1 VNIPR
6 RGLLKQGVLFATAM
20 LLPQTAAKR
29 AAAQAA
35 PSGGETGR
43 IEASLGSY
51 FSKKGYRQIK
61 AAPLVT
67 GDAGFNGGLRYDD
80 TGVFDTP
87 ATFVIQPCA
96 RTADIAE
103 KDRVDVLPLFHI
115 VRVDGKPGEDRA
127 DAFAHVVGY
136 LTGPLN
142 LDPARLAFVSI
153 PSFEGLRPHAAKAG
167 MDWERQVVLRD
178 PGAALAAG
186 DGSGIFRHPG
196 KPALPA
202 IPTAGIYYW
211 VGQGAAAPAE
221 THPLPDAWTEIGEL
235 FIAENGGASLGF
247 GLERL
252 AFAATGKM
260 ATWNEQLPRLM
271 AQIERDSPHGT
282 TPAAKAMFM
291 KG

>member
-1 VNIPR
+1 MKFPR
-6 RGLLKQGVLFATAM
+6 RSLLKQSALLATAM
-20 LLPQTAAKR
+20 LLPRAAKR
-29 AAAQAA
+29 AMAQAA
-35 PSGGETGR
+35 PSAAGVGHIETS
-43 IEASLGSY
+43 IISH
-51 FSKKGYRQIK
+51 FSKKGFRQAK

-67 GDAGFNGGLRYDD
+67 DDPGFNGGLRYDD

-103 KDRVDVLPLFHI
+103 KNRADILPLFHI
-115 VRVDGKPGEDRA
+115 VRVDGKPGDDRA
-127 DAFAHVVGY
+127 DAFVHVIEY
-136 LTGPLN
+136 LTGPLD

-153 PSFEGLRPHAAKAG
+153 PSFEGLRPHAAKTG

-178 PGAALAAG
+178 PDMALAAG

-196 KPALPA
+196 DPALPA
-202 IPTAGIYYW
+202 IPTAGIHYW
-211 VGQGAAAPAE
+211 IGQGTPAPAE
-221 THPLPDAWTEIGEL
+221 THPLPGTWTEIGEL
-235 FIAENGGASLGF
+235 FIAENGSASFGF

-260 ATWNEQLPRLM
+260 PTWDEQIPRLM
-271 AQIERDSPHGT
+271 AQIERDSPRGT
-282 TPAAKAMFM
+282 TPPAKAMFT